1 MSPAAF
7 PGLSATGLTLS
18 RGGRRLFARLSFDLE
33 PAELLVL
40 LGPNGSGKSSLLRAL
55 LGLVPLDAG
64 SLSLGRPPR
73 PAHSRELCAVALH
86 QGHAAGAKAE
96 LTAIENL
103 SLAAALDGT
112 LLHAGGGAP
121 AEPVLRAALETVGLS
136 RQRDVETRR
145 LSQGQKQRLQLARF
159 ALALDS
165 TARPLWLMDEP
176 SAALDRDGSALLHRM
191 LGHHLARGGA
201 AIVATHL
208 AVVPEGGRMRELR
221 LDDFAPHRPTDAP
234 TDAPAASPAQAELA
248 R

>member
-1 MSPAAF
+1 MTATAF
-7 PGLSATGLTLS
+7 PGLSASGLTLS
-18 RGGRRLFARLSFDLE
+18 RGGRRLFTKLSFELE

-55 LGLVPLDAG
+55 LGLTPLDAG

-73 PAHSRELCAVALH
+73 PVRSRELCAVALH

-103 SLAAALDGT
+103 GLAAALDGT
-112 LLHAGGGAP
+112 LVHRPDGES
-121 AEPVLRAALETVGLS
+121 AESALRAALDAVGLS
-136 RQRDVETRR
+136 RQRDLETRR

-159 ALALDS
+159 ALALD
-165 TARPLWLMDEP
+165 APVRPLWLMDEP

-191 LGHHLARGGA
+191 LGRHLARGGA

-208 AVVPEGGRMRELR
+208 AIVPEGGRVRELR
-221 LDDFAPHRPTDAP
+221 LDDFAARRTVGAP
-234 TDAPAASPAQAELA
+234 DLRPAQAELA